1 MPRTTNFTTG
11 GIYPLLPPLCNHGI
25 MLAGE
30 AGMSSCLGVYVFRL
44 VVGVGAYA
52 LATAHHLAASCRAL
66 GPLSSI
72 ATYDSALIRII

>member
-11 GIYPLLPPLCNHGI
+11 VIYPLLPPLCNHGI

-44 VVGVGAYA
+44 VGAYA
-52 LATAHHLAASCRAL
+52 LAAAHHLAASCRAL

-72 ATYDSALIRII
+72 ATYDSE